1 MTKKNF
7 LESTE
12 SVQCDCFTC
21 RSPCSPHLPPFTPT
35 SPSRASAS
43 FFPDFHDVSLFLYCI
58 FFVGTPLP
66 VPFLGANQLHKDA
79 LRRSC
84 DFVNRQIKIKKSKP
98 ADSPP
103 PPNYPDRAILIHRQS
118 REAQQWTELI
128 DCGVR

>member
-1 MTKKNF
+1 MTKKKLSREYRICTMRLF
-7 LESTE
+7 HLSLG
-12 SVQCDCFTC
+12 
-21 RSPCSPHLPPFTPT
+21 CSPHLPPFTPT

-66 VPFLGANQLHKDA
+66 VPFLGANQLHKGA